1 MIRKKLKL
9 EELNRISVEE
19 FNEQEKF
26 SIVLVADNIR
36 SAMNIGSLFRTCDA
50 FAIEKLILTGISAQ
64 PPHKEITK
72 TAIGATS
79 SVAWQYVMDIEHILE
94 KYKREGYGIIAIEQT
109 NDAETLHSF
118 PVQPGGKYVLIV
130 GNEVNG
136 VSDDILAMADKCIE
150 LKQYGTK
157 HSLNVA
163 VCAGIVLW
171 AFIGKIEG

>member
-9 EELNRISVEE
+9 EELNRVSVEK

-26 SIVLVADNIR
+26 PIALVADNIR
-36 SAMNIGSLFRTCDA
+36 SAMNIGALFRTCDA
-50 FAIEKLILTGISAQ
+50 FAIEKLILTGISAK

-79 SVAWQYVMDIEHILE
+79 SVNWQYVTDIVETLE
-94 KYKREGYGIIAIEQT
+94 EYKGKGYTIIAVEQT
-109 NDAETLHSF
+109 NDAIPLQSF
-118 PVQPGGKYVLIV
+118 SVGSDDKYVLIV
-130 GNEVNG
+130 GNEVHG
-136 VSDDILAMADKCIE
+136 VSDDVIAMADKCIE

-171 AFIGKIEG
+171 AFISKIAV